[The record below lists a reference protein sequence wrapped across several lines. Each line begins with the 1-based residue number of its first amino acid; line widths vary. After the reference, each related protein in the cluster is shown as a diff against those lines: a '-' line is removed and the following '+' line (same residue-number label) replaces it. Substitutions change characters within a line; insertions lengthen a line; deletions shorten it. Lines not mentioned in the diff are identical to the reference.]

1 MQAAPSMASHR
12 RPRAAAH
19 LPGRPANTT
28 GNIAFGPSRQAIDM
42 RAVERAAHAT
52 QNHDFIVNELKH
64 RYDIGDRGIHLL
76 GASATVSVSPCL
88 AARPGY

>member
-1 MQAAPSMASHR
+1 
-12 RPRAAAH
+12 
-19 LPGRPANTT
+19 
-28 GNIAFGPSRQAIDM
+28 M